1 MGTVSLNLDR
11 HEVAA
16 LCRALSDQ
24 MARCGCGTTGDE
36 SLCPDCQV
44 IAPILGDAERL
55 DRRPR
60 LPARMVLPPM
70 ETDRPST
77 SSPARVVEMFPAG
90 PARQRGPGRRAHG
103 RM

>member
-44 IAPILGDAERL
+44 IAPVLADAQRL

-60 LPARMVLPPM
+60 LPARMVLPAPV
-70 ETDRPST
+70 TDHQT
-77 SSPARVVEMFPAG
+77 SPSPARVVELFPADH
-90 PARQRGPGRRAHG
+90 RGPGRRVHG
-103 RM
+103 RT